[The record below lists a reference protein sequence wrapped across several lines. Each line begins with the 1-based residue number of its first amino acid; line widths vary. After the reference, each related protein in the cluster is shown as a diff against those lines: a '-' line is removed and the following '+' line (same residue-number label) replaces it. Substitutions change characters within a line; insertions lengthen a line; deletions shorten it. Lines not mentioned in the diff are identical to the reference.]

1 MLESL
6 IPLQNTTVTPPS
18 PPTLFFEWIT
28 PCLTLAL
35 VIVTAVMAWETRN
48 VAKETLKVR
57 LADYEPIIKTTLGWI
72 GPVGIS
78 LKVQNVGK
86 GVAKNITAKIL
97 LIGDKPSER
106 DWFHPLL
113 APREFA
119 RLPLDSMYFKELAT
133 NFSSI
138 KIEGECVDV
147 LNHKHKISDTI
158 DLKAVQKSIE
168 GAPQLLETTL
178 EEHIAELT
186 SKVEEIDTDL
196 KTVSK
201 QMESGVVIM
210 THREA
215 QKERIKRLRR
225 GLRRAIALQKQRQKV
240 QATKRAQAP

>member
-1 MLESL
+1 MLQFL
-6 IPLQNTTVTPPS
+6 VPLQNVTVTPASS
-18 PPTLFFEWIT
+18 PTSSFEWVTPTL
-28 PCLTLAL
+28 TLGL
-35 VIVTAVMAWETRN
+35 VVVTAIMAWETRN

-57 LADYEPIIKTTLGWI
+57 LAEYEPIIKTTLGWI

-86 GVAKNITAKIL
+86 GVAKNITTKIL
-97 LIGDKPSER
+97 LIGEKPSER
-106 DWFHPLL
+106 KWFHPLL

-133 NFSSI
+133 TFSSI

-147 LNHKHKISDTI
+147 LNRKHKINDTI

-186 SKVEEIDTDL
+186 SKVEEISSDL

-201 QMESGVVIM
+201 QMESGVVVM
-210 THREA
+210 TYREA
-215 QKERIKRLRR
+215 RKERSKRPRK
-225 GLRRAIALQKQRQKV
+225 GQAISAHRKLSKS
-240 QATKRAQAP
+240 